1 MPISQGHHDAAG
13 LRNKPIPHYDDLAH
27 VFRKDKATGFSA
39 EGHSDMTQTV
49 DREEAEENEDI
60 YDTDNSLASTQDP
73 PVATSL
79 ASTQGP
85 PEAGSSD
92 NHLVLQHQHQ
102 PGGRRERK
110 VIQTDYFFI
119 LGGHFKKLYV

>member
-1 MPISQGHHDAAG
+1 
-13 LRNKPIPHYDDLAH
+13 
-27 VFRKDKATGFSA
+27 
-39 EGHSDMTQTV
+39 MTQTV

-85 PEAGSSD
+85 PEVGSSD